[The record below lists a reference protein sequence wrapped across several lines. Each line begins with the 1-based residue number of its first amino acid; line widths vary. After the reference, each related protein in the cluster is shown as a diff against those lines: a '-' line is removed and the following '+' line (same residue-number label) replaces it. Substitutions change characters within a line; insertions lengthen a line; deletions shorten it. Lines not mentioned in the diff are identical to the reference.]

1 MNRKRLFSCFVNVP
15 DLPKG
20 CFMNTEISSIF
31 QNTVNRDREK
41 YLEELTAFCS
51 IECGSEMKDGVNRVV
66 SLVEDHLRDLGLH
79 TERRPVDEYGDH
91 LIGTTRVDGKQI
103 VLGGHLDTTYTD
115 YSPLPDFHIDG
126 NYAVG
131 PGTSD
136 MKGGI
141 VAFLGALDC
150 LKAADFLKDCPIT
163 VLFNSDEE
171 RGAPTS
177 RDMFREFVANTR
189 AALFSECGG
198 PNGEIVLAR
207 RGKISYRVD
216 VQGAYMHA
224 GVMDSVK
231 RSALLGLSHKIIE
244 FEAMNQEFEGT
255 SVNLGK
261 AWGGTASNTVP
272 GSAVGLLD
280 IRYPKADMESKL
292 RTTVDTICA
301 REHVPG
307 VTARAEETSYRP
319 VWNDPSS
326 NRELVKLAGKISA
339 EDAEVIAEPRA
350 GTADSNWFGSEGVPT
365 LDGLGPIG
373 SGDHSPGEKI
383 LIESLYER
391 ILFNARLIAAIAEA
405 APNPNECSV
414 S

>member
-1 MNRKRLFSCFVNVP
+1 MNS
-15 DLPKG
+15 
-20 CFMNTEISSIF
+20 EINSIF
-31 QNTVNRDREK
+31 QDTVDRNREATI
-41 YLEELTAFCS
+41 EELASFCS
-51 IECGSEMKDGVNRVV
+51 IECGSEMTDGVNQVV
-66 SLVEDHLRDLGLH
+66 TLVEDHLRRLGLQ
-79 TERRPVDEYGDH
+79 TERRPADPYGDH
-91 LIGTTRVDGKQI
+91 LIASNGLPGRQI
-103 VLGGHLDTTYTD
+103 IMGGHLDTTYTD

-126 NYAVG
+126 EYAVG

-141 VAFLGALDC
+141 VAFLGVLDC
-150 LKAADFLKDCPIT
+150 LKAADILKNCPIT

-177 RDMFREFVANTR
+177 RDMFKEFAANTR

-216 VQGAYMHA
+216 VEGAYMHA

-244 FEAMNQEFEGT
+244 FEAMNETFEGT

-280 IRYPKADMESKL
+280 IRYPKANMETDL
-292 RTTVDTICA
+292 RKTVDKICA
-301 REHVPG
+301 RQHVCG
-307 VTARAEETSYRP
+307 VTAQAVETSFRP
-319 VWNDPSS
+319 VWDDPES
-326 NRELVKLAGKISA
+326 NRDLINLARKLSA
-339 EDAEVIAEPRA
+339 DNTGVIAEPRA
-350 GTADSNWFGSEGVPT
+350 GTADSNWFGSAGVPT

-373 SGDHSPGEKI
+373 SGDHSPDEKI
-383 LIESLYER
+383 LIQSLYDR
-391 ILFNARLIAAIAEA
+391 ILYISRLIAAIAKDTLE
-405 APNPNECSV
+405 
-414 S
+414 